1 MVNFITIR
9 GHGEN
14 LQGFSLQQAV
24 LDSTGYFG
32 LQQDIWEIL
41 VRYLLITDEQTRERH
56 HH

>member
-41 VRYLLITDEQTRERH
+41 VRFAH
-56 HH
+56 HGRTSSPLSW